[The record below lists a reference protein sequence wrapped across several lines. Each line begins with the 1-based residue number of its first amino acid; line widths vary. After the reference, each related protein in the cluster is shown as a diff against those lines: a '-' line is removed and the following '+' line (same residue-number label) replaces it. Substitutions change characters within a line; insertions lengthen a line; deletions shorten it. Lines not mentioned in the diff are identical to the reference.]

1 MRVRRN
7 NWVRFVT
14 ERGWCRSIDR
24 CRFWVRLLP
33 KTLGSFERVDLEILP
48 PGFFIGG
55 LVQLPVMA
63 AAERYG
69 ELVAD
74 FEAQGPRLRKSEMMR
89 VAGLSSADK
98 ARL

>member
-1 MRVRRN
+1 
-7 NWVRFVT
+7 
-14 ERGWCRSIDR
+14 
-24 CRFWVRLLP
+24 VRLLP
-33 KTLGSFERVDLEILP
+33 KSLGRFERVDLAIDP
-48 PGFFIGG
+48 PCFFIGG

-74 FEAQGPRLRKSEMMR
+74 FEAQGARLRKSKMMR

-98 ARL
+98 TRL

>member
-1 MRVRRN
+1 M
-7 NWVRFVT
+7 
-14 ERGWCRSIDR
+14 
-24 CRFWVRLLP
+24 RLLP
-33 KTLGSFERVDLEILP
+33 KALGRFERVDLVIGP

-74 FEAQGPRLRKSEMMR
+74 FEAQGARLRKPEMMR
-89 VAGLSSADK
+89 VARLSSADET
-98 ARL
+98 RL